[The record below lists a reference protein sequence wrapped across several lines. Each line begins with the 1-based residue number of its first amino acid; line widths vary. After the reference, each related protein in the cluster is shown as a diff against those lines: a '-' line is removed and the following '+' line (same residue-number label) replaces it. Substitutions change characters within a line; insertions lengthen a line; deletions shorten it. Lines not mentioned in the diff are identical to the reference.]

1 MPFLK
6 KAIKAGIAA
15 KLVQEARK
23 PHNQAKIK
31 NMVQSF
37 KNRNDRHGAPKPRST
52 GYR

>member
-1 MPFLK
+1 MGIFK
-6 KAIKAGIAA
+6 KALKAGIAA

-23 PHNQAKIK
+23 PHNQAKAK
-31 NMVQSF
+31 NLLQSF